1 MADLL
6 WRVERGDEMKREYS
20 SETTSLLERVDARC

>member
-1 MADLL
+1 
-6 WRVERGDEMKREYS
+6 VERGDEMKREYS